1 MSYLSDEE
9 RLKKNHIIMM
19 RHPETALYGSVML
32 MGESE
37 VREGIPTAYTDGE
50 NKRYGKEFMA
60 KLSDEEARAVVLHEN
75 LHVALLHIHRHKDLM
90 KEDHVLANVSMDI
103 VVNNI
108 IDNIKGKHQAQPLC
122 KLPDSAILDHKFDG
136 WSVREIYNELK
147 KQNPQRKKKC
157 SGGGGGGGNGGGS
170 GGTNPDDGD
179 ETNSSGQGEVI
190 NINGKQVTVKDSD
203 EHDIS
208 GAEGKDVKELKEYE
222 EKVGRALREGGML
235 AGRLGANIPRE
246 ISQSLEIPIN
256 WKDEFRDFVSNNVRG
271 KDELTWRRFNRNL
284 LANDIYAPS
293 EDTETLTEVCVAI
306 DTSGS
311 IGTEELGSF
320 AYQLQVI
327 CDVCKPDTVRIL
339 WWDTEVHGEQVFAGD
354 SPNIKDILKPMG
366 GGGTMVSCVSDYLKD
381 KKYTPDC
388 LVVFTDGYVEETP
401 RWETGVDTLWLV
413 TENRRFKPPKGK
425 LVKFNK

>member
-32 MGESE
+32 MGNSE
-37 VREGIPTAYTDGE
+37 VVEGIPTAYTDGE

-60 KLSDEEARAVVLHEN
+60 TLSDAEARAVVLHEN

-108 IDNIKGKHQAQPLC
+108 IDSIKGQHQSQPLC
-122 KLPDSAILDHKFDG
+122 KLPESAIIDHKFDG
-136 WSVREIYNELK
+136 WAVREIYNELQ
-147 KQNPQRKKKC
+147 KQNPQRRQKG
-157 SGGGGGGGNGGGS
+157 SGGGGGS
-170 GGTNPDDGD
+170 CESDDGD
-179 ETNSSGQGEVI
+179 ETNGSGQGEVI
-190 NINGKQVTVKDSD
+190 NVNGRQVTVQDSD
-203 EHDIS
+203 EHDMS
-208 GAEGKDVKELKEYE
+208 GAEGKDVKELKEFE
-222 EKVGRALREGGML
+222 EKVGRALREGSML

-256 WKDEFRDFVSNNVRG
+256 WKDEFRDFVTNNVRG

-284 LANDIYAPS
+284 LANDILAPS
-293 EDTETLTEVCVAI
+293 EDTETLTEVCVGI

-311 IGTEELGSF
+311 IGTEELGAF
-320 AYQLQVI
+320 AYQLQMI

-388 LVVFTDGYVEETP
+388 LVIFTDGYVEDKP
-401 RWETGVDTLWLV
+401 RWETGIDTLWLV
-413 TENRRFKPPKGK
+413 TENRNFKPPKGK

>member
-32 MGESE
+32 MGNSE
-37 VREGIPTAYTDGE
+37 VAEGIPTAYTDGE

-60 KLSDEEARAVVLHEN
+60 TLSDAEARAVVLHEN

-108 IDNIKGKHQAQPLC
+108 IDNIKGQHQSQPLC
-122 KLPDSAILDHKFDG
+122 KLPESAIIDHKFDG
-136 WSVREIYNELK
+136 WAVREIYNELQ
-147 KQNPQRKKKC
+147 KQNPQRKQRG
-157 SGGGGGGGNGGGS
+157 SGGGDGS
-170 GGTNPDDGD
+170 CESDDGD
-179 ETNSSGQGEVI
+179 ETNGSGQGEVI
-190 NINGKQVTVKDSD
+190 NVNGRQVTVQDSD
-203 EHDIS
+203 EHDMT
-208 GAEGKDVKELKEYE
+208 GANGKDVKELKEFE
-222 EKVGRALREGGML
+222 EKVGRALREGSML

-256 WKDEFRDFVSNNVRG
+256 WKDEFRDFVTNNVRG

-284 LANDIYAPS
+284 LANDILAPS
-293 EDTETLTEVCVAI
+293 EDTETLTEVCVGI

-311 IGTEELGSF
+311 IGTEELGAF
-320 AYQLQVI
+320 AYQLQMI

-388 LVVFTDGYVEETP
+388 LVIFTDGYVEDKP
-401 RWETGVDTLWLV
+401 RWETGIDTLWLV
-413 TENRRFKPPKGK
+413 TQNRNFNPPKGK

>member
-32 MGESE
+32 MGNSE
-37 VREGIPTAYTDGE
+37 VAEGIPTAYTDGE

-60 KLSDEEARAVVLHEN
+60 TLSDAEARA
-75 LHVALLHIHRHKDLM
+75 
-90 KEDHVLANVSMDI
+90 EDHVLANVSMDI

-108 IDNIKGKHQAQPLC
+108 IDSIKGQHQSQPLC
-122 KLPDSAILDHKFDG
+122 KLPESAIIDHKFDG
-136 WSVREIYNELK
+136 WAVREIYNELQ
-147 KQNPQRKKKC
+147 KQNPQRRQKG
-157 SGGGGGGGNGGGS
+157 SGGGGGS
-170 GGTNPDDGD
+170 CESDDGD
-179 ETNSSGQGEVI
+179 ETNGSGQGEVI
-190 NINGKQVTVKDSD
+190 NINGKQVTVADGD
-203 EHDIS
+203 EHDMT
-208 GAEGKDVKELKEYE
+208 GAEGKDVKELKEFE

-256 WKDEFRDFVSNNVRG
+256 WKDEFRDFVTNNVRG

-284 LANDIYAPS
+284 LANDILAPS
-293 EDTETLTEVCVAI
+293 EDTETLTEVCVSI

-311 IGTEELGSF
+311 IGTEELGAF
-320 AYQLQVI
+320 AYQLQMI

-388 LVVFTDGYVEETP
+388 LVIFTDGYVEDKP
-401 RWETGVDTLWLV
+401 RWETGFDTLWLV
-413 TENRRFKPPKGK
+413 TENRNFKPPKGK

>member
-32 MGESE
+32 MGNSE
-37 VREGIPTAYTDGE
+37 VVEGIPTAYTDGE

-60 KLSDEEARAVVLHEN
+60 TLSDAEARAVVLHEN

-108 IDNIKGKHQAQPLC
+108 IDNIKGQHQSQPLC
-122 KLPDSAILDHKFDG
+122 KLPESAIIDHKFDG
-136 WSVREIYNELK
+136 WAVREIYNELQ
-147 KQNPQRKKKC
+147 KQNPQRKQKG
-157 SGGGGGGGNGGGS
+157 SGGGGS
-170 GGTNPDDGD
+170 CESDDGD
-179 ETNSSGQGEVI
+179 ETNGSGQGEVI
-190 NINGKQVTVKDSD
+190 NINGKQVTVADGD
-203 EHDIS
+203 EHDMT
-208 GAEGKDVKELKEYE
+208 GANGKDVKELKEFE

-256 WKDEFRDFVSNNVRG
+256 WKDEFRDFVTNNVRG

-284 LANDIYAPS
+284 LANDILAPS
-293 EDTETLTEVCVAI
+293 EDTETLTEVCVGI

-311 IGTEELGSF
+311 IGTEELGAF

-354 SPNIKDILKPMG
+354 SPNIKDILKPLG

-388 LVVFTDGYVEETP
+388 LVVFTDGYVEDRP
-401 RWETGVDTLWLV
+401 RWETGIDTLWLV
-413 TENRRFKPPKGK
+413 TQNRNFKPPKGK

>member
-32 MGESE
+32 MGSSD
-37 VREGIPTAYTDGE
+37 VAEGIPTAYTDGE

-60 KLSDEEARAVVLHEN
+60 TLSDEEARAVVLHEN

-90 KEDHVLANVSMDI
+90 REDQVLANVSMDI

-108 IDNIKGKHQAQPLC
+108 IDNIKGKHQSQPLC
-122 KLPDSAILDHKFDG
+122 KLPASAILDHKFDG

-147 KQNPQRKKKC
+147 KQNPQRQQG
-157 SGGGGGGGNGGGS
+157 SRGGNGSGS
-170 GGTNPDDGD
+170 GDAD
-179 ETNSSGQGEVI
+179 ENNSSGNGEVI
-190 NINGKQVTVKDSD
+190 NINGKKVTVQDSD
-203 EHDIS
+203 EHDMS
-208 GAEGKDVKELKEYE
+208 GADGKDVKELKEFE

-246 ISQSLEIPIN
+246 ISQSLEIPVN
-256 WKDEFRDFVSNNVRG
+256 WKDEFRDFVTNNVRG

-284 LANDIYAPS
+284 LANNILAPS
-293 EDTETLTEVCVAI
+293 EDTETLTEVCVGI

-311 IGTEELGSF
+311 IGTEELGEF
-320 AYQLQVI
+320 AYQLQII

-388 LVVFTDGYVEETP
+388 LVIFTDGYVEDKP
-401 RWETGVDTLWLV
+401 RWETGIDTLWLV

>member
-32 MGESE
+32 MGNSE
-37 VREGIPTAYTDGE
+37 VVEGTPTAYTDGE

-60 KLSDEEARAVVLHEN
+60 TLSDAEARAVVLHEN

-108 IDNIKGKHQAQPLC
+108 IDNIKGQHQSQPLC
-122 KLPDSAILDHKFDG
+122 KLPESAIIDHKFDG
-136 WSVREIYNELK
+136 WAVREIYNELQ
-147 KQNPQRKKKC
+147 KQNPQRKQKG
-157 SGGGGGGGNGGGS
+157 SGGGGGS
-170 GGTNPDDGD
+170 CESDDGD
-179 ETNSSGQGEVI
+179 ETNGSGQGEVI
-190 NINGKQVTVKDSD
+190 NVNGRQVTVQDSD
-203 EHDIS
+203 EHDMP
-208 GAEGKDVKELKEYE
+208 GAEGKDVKELKEFE

-246 ISQSLEIPIN
+246 ISQSLEIPVN
-256 WKDEFRDFVSNNVRG
+256 WKDEFRDFVTNNVRG

-284 LANDIYAPS
+284 LANDILAPS
-293 EDTETLTEVCVAI
+293 EDTETLTEVCVGI

-311 IGTEELGSF
+311 IGTEELGAF
-320 AYQLQVI
+320 AYQLQMI

-388 LVVFTDGYVEETP
+388 LVIFTDGYVEDKP
-401 RWETGVDTLWLV
+401 RWETGIDTLWLV
-413 TENRRFKPPKGK
+413 TQNRNFKPPKGK

>member
-32 MGESE
+32 MGNSE
-37 VREGIPTAYTDGE
+37 VAEGIPTAYTDGE

-60 KLSDEEARAVVLHEN
+60 TLSDAEARAVVLHEN

-108 IDNIKGKHQAQPLC
+108 IDNIKGQHQSQPLC
-122 KLPDSAILDHKFDG
+122 KLPESAIIDHKFDG
-136 WSVREIYNELK
+136 WAVREIYNELQ
-147 KQNPQRKKKC
+147 KQNPQRKQRG
-157 SGGGGGGGNGGGS
+157 SGGGGGS
-170 GGTNPDDGD
+170 CESDDGD
-179 ETNSSGQGEVI
+179 ETNGSGQGEVI
-190 NINGKQVTVKDSD
+190 NINGRQVTVADGD
-203 EHDIS
+203 EHDMT
-208 GAEGKDVKELKEYE
+208 GANGKDVKELKEFE
-222 EKVGRALREGGML
+222 EKVGRALREGSML

-256 WKDEFRDFVSNNVRG
+256 WKDEFRDFVTNNVRG

-284 LANDIYAPS
+284 LANDILAPS
-293 EDTETLTEVCVAI
+293 EDTETLTEVCVGI

-311 IGTEELGSF
+311 IGTEELGAF
-320 AYQLQVI
+320 AYQLQMI

-388 LVVFTDGYVEETP
+388 LVIFTDGYVEDKP
-401 RWETGVDTLWLV
+401 RWETGIDTLWLV
-413 TENRRFKPPKGK
+413 TDNRRFKPPKGK

>member
-32 MGESE
+32 MGNSE
-37 VREGIPTAYTDGE
+37 VAEGIPTAYTDGE

-60 KLSDEEARAVVLHEN
+60 TLSDEEARAVVLHEN

-90 KEDHVLANVSMDI
+90 REDQVLANVSMDI

-108 IDNIKGKHQAQPLC
+108 IDNIKGQHQSQPLC
-122 KLPDSAILDHKFDG
+122 KLPASAILDHKFDG

-147 KQNPQRKKKC
+147 KQNPNRKKNGQS
-157 SGGGGGGGNGGGS
+157 SGDESNGS
-170 GGTNPDDGD
+170 G
-179 ETNSSGQGEVI
+179 EGEVI
-190 NINGKQVTVKDSD
+190 NINGKQVTVQNGD
-203 EHDIS
+203 EHDMT
-208 GAEGKDVKELKEYE
+208 GANGKDVKELKEFE

-246 ISQSLEIPIN
+246 VSQSLEIPIN
-256 WKDEFRDFVSNNVRG
+256 WKDEFRDFVTNNVRG

-284 LANDIYAPS
+284 LANNILAPS
-293 EDTETLTEVCVAI
+293 EDTETLTEVCVGI

-311 IGTEELGSF
+311 IGSEEIGEF
-320 AYQLQVI
+320 AYQLQMI

-388 LVVFTDGYVEETP
+388 LVIFTDGYVEEHP
-401 RWETGVDTLWLV
+401 RWETGFDTLWLV
-413 TENRRFKPPKGK
+413 TENHRFKPPKGK

>member
-32 MGESE
+32 MGNSE
-37 VREGIPTAYTDGE
+37 VAEGIPTAYTDGE

-60 KLSDEEARAVVLHEN
+60 TLSDAEARAVVLHEN

-108 IDNIKGKHQAQPLC
+108 IDSIKGQHQSQPLC
-122 KLPDSAILDHKFDG
+122 KLPESAIIDHKFDG
-136 WSVREIYNELK
+136 WAVREIYNELQ
-147 KQNPQRKKKC
+147 KQNPQRKQKG
-157 SGGGGGGGNGGGS
+157 SGGGGGS
-170 GGTNPDDGD
+170 CESDDGD
-179 ETNSSGQGEVI
+179 ETNGSGQGEVI
-190 NINGKQVTVKDSD
+190 NINGRQVTVQDSD
-203 EHDIS
+203 EHDMT
-208 GAEGKDVKELKEYE
+208 GAEGKDVKELKEFE
-222 EKVGRALREGGML
+222 EKEGRALREGSML

-256 WKDEFRDFVSNNVRG
+256 WKDEFRDFVTNNVRG

-284 LANDIYAPS
+284 LANDILAPS
-293 EDTETLTEVCVAI
+293 EDTETLTEVCVGI

-311 IGTEELGSF
+311 IGTEELGAFS
-320 AYQLQVI
+320 YQLQMI

-388 LVVFTDGYVEETP
+388 LVVFTDGYVEDKP
-401 RWETGVDTLWLV
+401 RWETGIDTLWLV
-413 TENRRFKPPKGK
+413 TQNRNFKPPKGK

>member
-32 MGESE
+32 MGNSE
-37 VREGIPTAYTDGE
+37 VAEGIPTAYTDGE

-60 KLSDEEARAVVLHEN
+60 TLSDAEARAVVLHEN

-108 IDNIKGKHQAQPLC
+108 IDNIKGQHQSQPLC
-122 KLPDSAILDHKFDG
+122 KLPESAIIDHKFDG
-136 WSVREIYNELK
+136 WAVREIYNELQ
-147 KQNPQRKKKC
+147 KQNPQRKQKG
-157 SGGGGGGGNGGGS
+157 SGGGGGS
-170 GGTNPDDGD
+170 CESDDGD
-179 ETNSSGQGEVI
+179 ETNGSGQGEVI
-190 NINGKQVTVKDSD
+190 NINGKQVTVADSD
-203 EHDIS
+203 EHDMS
-208 GAEGKDVKELKEYE
+208 GANGKDVKELKEFE
-222 EKVGRALREGGML
+222 EKVGRALREGSML

-256 WKDEFRDFVSNNVRG
+256 WKDEFRDFVTNNVRG

-284 LANDIYAPS
+284 LANDILAPS
-293 EDTETLTEVCVAI
+293 EDTETLTEVCVGI

-311 IGTEELGSF
+311 IGTEELGAF
-320 AYQLQVI
+320 AYQLQMI

-388 LVVFTDGYVEETP
+388 LVIFTDGYVEDKP
-401 RWETGVDTLWLV
+401 RWETGFDTLWLV
-413 TENRRFKPPKGK
+413 TENRNFKPPKGK

>member
-1 MSYLSDEE
+1 
-9 RLKKNHIIMM
+9 MM

-32 MGESE
+32 MGNSE
-37 VREGIPTAYTDGE
+37 VIEGIPTAYTDGE

-60 KLSDEEARAVVLHEN
+60 TLSDAEARAVVLHEN

-108 IDNIKGKHQAQPLC
+108 IDNIKGQHQSQPLC
-122 KLPDSAILDHKFDG
+122 KLPESAIIDHKFDG
-136 WSVREIYNELK
+136 WAVREIYNELQ
-147 KQNPQRKKKC
+147 KQNPQRKQKG
-157 SGGGGGGGNGGGS
+157 SGGGGGS
-170 GGTNPDDGD
+170 CESDDGD
-179 ETNSSGQGEVI
+179 ETNGSGQGEVI
-190 NINGKQVTVKDSD
+190 NINGKQVTVADGD
-203 EHDIS
+203 EHDMT
-208 GAEGKDVKELKEYE
+208 GANGKDVKELKEFE

-256 WKDEFRDFVSNNVRG
+256 WKDEFRDFVTNNVRG

-284 LANDIYAPS
+284 LANDILAPS
-293 EDTETLTEVCVAI
+293 EDTETLTEVCAGI

-311 IGTEELGSF
+311 IGTEELGAF
-320 AYQLQVI
+320 AYQLQMI

-366 GGGTMVSCVSDYLKD
+366 GGGTTVSCVSDYLKD

-388 LVVFTDGYVEETP
+388 LVIFTDGYVEDRP
-401 RWETGVDTLWLV
+401 RWETGIDTLWLV
-413 TENRRFKPPKGK
+413 TQNRNFKPPKGK

>member
-32 MGESE
+32 MGNSE
-37 VREGIPTAYTDGE
+37 VVEGIPTAYTDGE

-60 KLSDEEARAVVLHEN
+60 TLSDAEARAVVLHEN

-108 IDNIKGKHQAQPLC
+108 IDNIKGQHQSQPLC
-122 KLPDSAILDHKFDG
+122 KLPESAIIDHKFDG
-136 WSVREIYNELK
+136 WAVREIYNELQ
-147 KQNPQRKKKC
+147 KQNPQRKQKG
-157 SGGGGGGGNGGGS
+157 SGGGGS
-170 GGTNPDDGD
+170 CESDDGD
-179 ETNSSGQGEVI
+179 ETNGSGQGEVI
-190 NINGKQVTVKDSD
+190 NINGKQVTVADGD
-203 EHDIS
+203 EHDMT
-208 GAEGKDVKELKEYE
+208 GANGKDVKELKEFE

-256 WKDEFRDFVSNNVRG
+256 WKDEFRDFVSNSVRG
-271 KDELTWRRFNRNL
+271 KDEMTWRRFNRNL

-293 EDTETLTEVCVAI
+293 EDTETLTEVCVGI

-311 IGTEELGSF
+311 IGTEELGAF
-320 AYQLQVI
+320 AYQLQMI

-366 GGGTMVSCVSDYLKD
+366 GGGTTVSCVSDYLKD

-388 LVVFTDGYVEETP
+388 LVIFTDGYVEDRP
-401 RWETGVDTLWLV
+401 RWETGIDTLWLV
-413 TENRRFKPPKGK
+413 TQNRNFKPPKGK

>member
-32 MGESE
+32 MGNSE
-37 VREGIPTAYTDGE
+37 VAEGIPTAYTDGE

-60 KLSDEEARAVVLHEN
+60 TLSDAEARAVVLHEN

-108 IDNIKGKHQAQPLC
+108 IDSIKGQHQSQPLC
-122 KLPDSAILDHKFDG
+122 KLPESAIIDHKFDG
-136 WSVREIYNELK
+136 WAVREIYNELQ
-147 KQNPQRKKKC
+147 KQNPQRKQKG
-157 SGGGGGGGNGGGS
+157 SGGGGGS
-170 GGTNPDDGD
+170 CESDDGD

-190 NINGKQVTVKDSD
+190 NINGKQVTVADGD
-203 EHDIS
+203 EHDMT
-208 GAEGKDVKELKEYE
+208 GAEGKDVKELKEFE
-222 EKVGRALREGGML
+222 EKVGRALREGSML

-256 WKDEFRDFVSNNVRG
+256 WKDEFRDFVTNNVRG

-284 LANDIYAPS
+284 LANDILAPS
-293 EDTETLTEVCVAI
+293 EDTETLTEVCVGI

-311 IGTEELGSF
+311 IGTEELGAF
-320 AYQLQVI
+320 AYQLQMI

-388 LVVFTDGYVEETP
+388 LVVFTDGYVEDKP
-401 RWETGVDTLWLV
+401 RWETNIDTLWLV
-413 TENRRFKPPKGK
+413 TQNRNFKPPKGK